1 MSVSAF
7 VPAILEEPGREAIR
21 QATLN
26 LAEALAVS
34 EEFQA
39 FLQTAQAVHGDADV
53 HRLLVAIRQGRTRYD
68 QGEAPSLQS
77 QVEALP
83 VMRAY
88 RRAEQGV
95 RFLFSAVVQEISR
108 SAGVDFL
115 EHVHQEMNAC
125 GMPVHVVSD
134 EVINLPETLSE
145 PYAGL
150 ARQLGEALRNS
161 PEVRAYLAARQAVR
175 EDAALADLQREVEEM
190 EESFNARR
198 ASGFYPAGGELE
210 LYAEKQAQLRQ
221 HPLLVAEEEA
231 RAQVMNLFSAVHT
244 LLSNSLGIL
253 FSELAKKPAMF

>member
-1 MSVSAF
+1 MSLSAF
-7 VPAILEEPGREAIR
+7 VPAILQQPDKEPIR
-21 QATLN
+21 HATLN
-26 LAEALAVS
+26 LAEALAES
-34 EEFQA
+34 EEFQR
-39 FLQTAQAVHGDADV
+39 FLESAQTVHGNAEV

-88 RRAEQGV
+88 RRAEQAV

-134 EVINLPETLSE
+134 EVLNLPETLPE
-145 PYAGL
+145 PYAEP
-150 ARQLGEALRNS
+150 ARRLGEALHNS
-161 PEVRAYLAARQAVR
+161 PEVQAYLAVQRAVR
-175 EDAALADLQREVEEM
+175 EDIALANLRREVEEM
-190 EESFNARR
+190 EESFNVRR
-198 ASGFYPAGGELE
+198 ASGYYPASGELE
-210 LYAEKQAQLRQ
+210 LYAEKQAELRQ
-221 HPLLVAEEEA
+221 HPLLRAEEDA
-231 RAQVMNLFSAVHT
+231 RAQVMELFSAVHT

-253 FSELAKKPAMF
+253 FSELAKKPGLF